1 MQLDRPHPE
10 SKTLSGGQMK
20 RARPALPVGAALLA
34 IAFACGCSPSS
45 PTTLPPRVI
54 SVSLTPTAQQTIQ
67 QNQTVGIVATV
78 QGSSNNAVTWIL
90 SGSGFLSN
98 QSATSV
104 TYNAPPSMIAQQTA
118 TVTATPS
125 ADTTKAASL
134 KIRVALAE
142 VPLVMQPLL
151 PPSAAPGGAGFTL
164 TVNGVG
170 FATSATVMFNGASL
184 ATTFMSGHRLT
195 ADVLAADI
203 ATAGTASI
211 TVANAPGGGLSPN
224 TVYFPIAMRE
234 ANLALVQAAGSP
246 FPLGGVLGD
255 MVSADFNGDG
265 IPDLSLANALT
276 TAPGINI
283 LLGKGDG
290 TFSTANGSPIP
301 MLASPFSVGAG
312 DFNNDRKM
320 DLLTTSQP
328 ANSAAVFLAN
338 GDGTFTPAAGN
349 PIPP

>member
-1 MQLDRPHPE
+1 
-10 SKTLSGGQMK
+10 MK
-20 RARPALPVGAALLA
+20 RAQRALPASAALMVIVLV
-34 IAFACGCSPSS
+34 CGCSPSS
-45 PTTLPPRVI
+45 PTSLPPPVI

-78 QGSSNNAVTWIL
+78 QGSSNNAVTWSL

-151 PPSAAPGGAGFTL
+151 PTSAAPGGAGFTL

-184 ATTFMSGHRLT
+184 ATTFVSGHRLT

-211 TVANAPGGGLSPN
+211 TVANAPGGGLRSN
-224 TVYFPIAMRE
+224 AVYFPIAMRE

-265 IPDLSLANALT
+265 IPDLHGMWIRFPSP
-276 TAPGINI
+276 AP
-283 LLGKGDG
+283 
-290 TFSTANGSPIP
+290 
-301 MLASPFSVGAG
+301 
-312 DFNNDRKM
+312 
-320 DLLTTSQP
+320 
-328 ANSAAVFLAN
+328 
-338 GDGTFTPAAGN
+338 
-349 PIPP
+349 

>member
-1 MQLDRPHPE
+1 
-10 SKTLSGGQMK
+10 
-20 RARPALPVGAALLA
+20 
-34 IAFACGCSPSS
+34 
-45 PTTLPPRVI
+45 
-54 SVSLTPTAQQTIQ
+54 
-67 QNQTVGIVATV
+67 
-78 QGSSNNAVTWIL
+78 
-90 SGSGFLSN
+90 
-98 QSATSV
+98 
-104 TYNAPPSMIAQQTA
+104 MIAQQTA

-184 ATTFMSGHRLT
+184 ATTFVSGHRLT

-211 TVANAPGGGLSPN
+211 TVANAPGGGLRSN
-224 TVYFPIAMRE
+224 AVYFPIAMRE

-265 IPDLSLANALT
+265 IPDLHGMWIRFPSP
-276 TAPGINI
+276 AP
-283 LLGKGDG
+283 
-290 TFSTANGSPIP
+290 
-301 MLASPFSVGAG
+301 
-312 DFNNDRKM
+312 
-320 DLLTTSQP
+320 
-328 ANSAAVFLAN
+328 
-338 GDGTFTPAAGN
+338 
-349 PIPP
+349 